1 MALVHISSTLG
12 LLCTPMIE
20 DPNPSAN
27 RIFLSGIAHE
37 ANYLTPQFAQTFHYQ
52 SLININQLSSVGY
65 GNPQGIGTTPF
76 GGNLLTN
83 KGSIW
88 TGRAA
93 DASSNAD
100 KEAWGAYH
108 RSLDPNN
115 YPAKRSWYTVN
126 NRSIITYPQQDTY
139 SATGPFNTY
148 MIYTSDITSS
158 TGAIFTATVQNNNN
172 FPNLMFYEDVAN
184 VRLWGLQT
192 SNGQMDN
199 VSYVTNY
206 DNLLAANTT
215 HLSNNNDGTTFFL
228 GVDSGNNAW
237 WVRDKDATV
246 GDPYVIHRISPAG
259 VISYVSTL
267 GAPLA
272 TGLLGYGWNSVA
284 FNYCRPS
291 NVRYDANNKR
301 VFYSSHF
308 NGSNELLPI
317 RYQWNPTDLNTST
330 CFTATTCTMT
340 YGAVTAAGSYT
351 FYAAKYP
358 NTGGVNTGGARHI
371 KPWQFRPTGS
381 SLWYITFWLT
391 DKGNNNATAL
401 TRWGTP
407 ATRTMMT
414 YSINTATD
422 STLTFHSRFTFNTS
436 TNIPR
441 DFLPISSDGSQV
453 VAPATGQANFYQFD
467 VTQGWTLTNVYP
479 YEMVSVG
486 LDNQNRV
493 WGVGKDGSGYYSVHM
508 LTTSTPMT
516 INVRYDSA
524 SYTYIG
530 TNINTNAYITAFNSS
545 GVLVASTLTLTIVGN
560 SMIFTDSGTRN
571 YTTTTNAVSG
581 AVVRLTIT
589 GPGMNNIAVGANI

>member
-12 LLCTPMIE
+12 LQCTPMIE

-27 RIFLSGIAHE
+27 RIFLSGVAHE
-37 ANYLTPQFAQTFHYQ
+37 ANYLTPQFNQTFHYQ
-52 SLININQLSSVGY
+52 SLININQLQSTGY
-65 GNPQGIGTTPF
+65 GNMQGNATTPF
-76 GGNLLTN
+76 GGNLLAN

-88 TGRAA
+88 TGRSAE
-93 DASSNAD
+93 SSTNVD
-100 KEAWGAYH
+100 KEAWSAYH
-108 RSLDPNN
+108 RSLDPVN

-126 NRSIITYPQQDTY
+126 NRAIITYPQRDLY
-139 SATGPFNTY
+139 DATGPHNTY

-158 TGAIFTATVQNNNN
+158 TGAIFTSTAQGNNN

-206 DNLLAANTT
+206 DNLLASNTT
-215 HLSNNNDGTTFFL
+215 PLSNNNDGTTFFL
-228 GVDSGNNAW
+228 GVDTGNNTW
-237 WVRDKDATV
+237 WVRDKDITV
-246 GDPYVIHRISPAG
+246 GDPYVIHRISPVG
-259 VISYVSTL
+259 VISYVSTMA
-267 GAPLA
+267 APLA
-272 TGLLGYGWNSVA
+272 VGLLNYPYNA
-284 FNYCRPS
+284 TTYNYCRPS
-291 NVRYDANNKR
+291 NVRYDSATSR

-317 RYQWNPTDLNTST
+317 RYQWDPTNLNTST
-330 CFTATTCTMT
+330 CFTATTCTMV
-340 YGAVTAAGSYT
+340 YSGVTAASGYT
-351 FYAAKYP
+351 SRAAKYP
-358 NTGGVNTGGARHI
+358 NTGGANTGGAWHI
-371 KPWQFRPTGS
+371 KPWQFRPANTTT
-381 SLWYITFWLT
+381 WYITFWLT
-391 DKGNNNATAL
+391 DKANNTANAS
-401 TRWGTP
+401 TRWST
-407 ATRTMMT
+407 ASNRTMVT

-422 STLTFHSRFTFNTS
+422 STLTFHSTLTFS
-436 TNIPR
+436 TAALMPR
-441 DFLPISSDGSQV
+441 DFLPINSDGTQV
-453 VAPATGQANFYQFD
+453 VAPTTGQTNFYQFD
-467 VTQGWTLTNVYP
+467 TTQGWTLTNVYP

-516 INVRYDSA
+516 INIRYDSA

-545 GVLVASTLTLTIVGN
+545 GVLVASTLTLTVVGN

-589 GPGMNNIAVGANI
+589 GAGMNNIAVGANI